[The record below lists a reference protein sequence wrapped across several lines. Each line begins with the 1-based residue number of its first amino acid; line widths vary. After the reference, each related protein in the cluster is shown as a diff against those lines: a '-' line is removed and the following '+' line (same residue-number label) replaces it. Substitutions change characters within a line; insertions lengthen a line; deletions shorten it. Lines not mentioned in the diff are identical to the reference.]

1 MLLKELCDTIAVSGY
16 ENNIADYI
24 QSMFSSFNAF
34 TLQKSNIGNLIYHK
48 PSISNN
54 VKIMIIA
61 HMDEVGCQITNKI
74 APYCYEFKVLGSIKA
89 WNLTNQRIKFENG
102 ALGMICLKQ
111 EKSLTIKEFD
121 NLYVYTFTDNITIGD
136 TFTFCNQFVET
147 QESFISKSLDNRI
160 SIYGILEALSELN
173 IENIVDDLFI
183 VFTVQ
188 EEIGMRGAK
197 VAISSIKPDII
208 INIDASAIGEKNNII
223 IGGGV
228 AVKISDSIGVSDR
241 YLVRK
246 IMLLAKQNNILLQP
260 EVSDCGTSEL
270 IMVNESD
277 EGSRTVGIS
286 IPCQSIHTA
295 NTIVNKLDYHAYKK
309 LLKTLLVNL
318 NNIVG

>member
-61 HMDEVGCQITNKI
+61 HMDEVGCQITKKI

-147 QESFISKSLDNRI
+147 QESFISKTLDNRI

-241 YLVRK
+241 YLVEK
-246 IMLLAKQNNILLQP
+246 IMLLAKQNNILLQH
-260 EVSDCGTSEL
+260 EVSDCGTSEM

-318 NNIVG
+318 NNIVD